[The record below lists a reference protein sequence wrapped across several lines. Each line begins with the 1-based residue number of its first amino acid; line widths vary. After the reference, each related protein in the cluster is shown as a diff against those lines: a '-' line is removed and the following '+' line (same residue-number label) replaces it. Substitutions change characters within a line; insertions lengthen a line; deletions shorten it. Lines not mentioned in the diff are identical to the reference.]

1 MPASYNLSDLVD
13 LCDIYGNNA
22 GELLIDYDNHA
33 YLFHDDGV
41 WLRLTEEFWKLT
53 PDERKASIGINP
65 GKLTCSDG
73 EVWGKRTDTGE
84 AAPILPFP
92 FTAAQLLELDERTG
106 GTFSEHIYC
115 GNETDER
122 ISEIARLNPKAA
134 ELARALIYG
143 ELPPQEA
150 ATPAP
155 VVADSASNAPSMPMK
170 KIALTAELLFE
181 WPTIEADMRE
191 ASRNGLKDA
200 AHTGKHGEWDKDK
213 ARAWALSK
221 GKIKQKPTASVWP
234 GAITKHHI

>member
-155 VVADSASNAPSMPMK
+155 VVAAKEKAQTWWEICSPYIVEVMQAGQYATFKNLYRALEAKAGPNAPFDRGEGANLGSLFVRE
-170 KIALTAELLFE
+170 IAQAVSFKTVQNQWKSLREL
-181 WPTIEADMRE
+181 
-191 ASRNGLKDA
+191 
-200 AHTGKHGEWDKDK
+200 
-213 ARAWALSK
+213 ARK
-221 GKIKQKPTASVWP
+221 
-234 GAITKHHI
+234 